1 MTTPTLPQGWGMYG
15 GVRVSPLQR
24 QAVISAQNQGASAT
38 ATQRAMS
45 SAGLGLR
52 RQAILQIR
60 AELSGAPARAKDFN
74 SIRLDF
80 KPDPNRLQTTR
91 RNIAT
96 KYSYWGRIS
105 GVIRETGE
113 AINLNV
119 NFGSDELLTRR
130 GIIEEFSRIAEAYEE
145 QYDAELDAPNITD
158 IVQAGLVV

>member
-1 MTTPTLPQGWGMYG
+1 
-15 GVRVSPLQR
+15 
-24 QAVISAQNQGASAT
+24 
-38 ATQRAMS
+38 
-45 SAGLGLR
+45 
-52 RQAILQIR
+52 
-60 AELSGAPARAKDFN
+60 
-74 SIRLDF
+74 
-80 KPDPNRLQTTR
+80 
-91 RNIAT
+91 
-96 KYSYWGRIS
+96 S